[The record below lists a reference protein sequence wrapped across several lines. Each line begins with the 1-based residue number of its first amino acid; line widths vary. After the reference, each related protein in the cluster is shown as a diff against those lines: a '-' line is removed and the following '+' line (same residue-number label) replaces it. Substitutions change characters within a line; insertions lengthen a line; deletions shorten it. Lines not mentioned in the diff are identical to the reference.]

1 MTYVKNKAM
10 LGTWG
15 STWQLLRKDQYR
27 LQGKIYSLQVVNK
40 KMSVYSYLL
49 YLLLFLISEYVGMK
63 DVCNFRRV

>member
-1 MTYVKNKAM
+1 M

-15 STWQLLRKDQYR
+15 STWQLLWKDQYS

-49 YLLLFLISEYVGMK
+49 VPTFVF
-63 DVCNFRRV
+63 NFRMCGHEGCV

>member
-1 MTYVKNKAM
+1 M

-49 YLLLFLISEYVGMK
+49 VLTFVF
-63 DVCNFRRV
+63 NFRMCGHEGCV

>member
-1 MTYVKNKAM
+1 M